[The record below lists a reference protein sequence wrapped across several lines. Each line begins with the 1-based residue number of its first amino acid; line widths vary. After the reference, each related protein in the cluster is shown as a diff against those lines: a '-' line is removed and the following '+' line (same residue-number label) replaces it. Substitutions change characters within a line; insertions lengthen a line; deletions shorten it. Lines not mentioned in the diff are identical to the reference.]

1 MPKDQKATKRG
12 ARFCPVHCW
21 LMKIFTFDSHL
32 YLPVPIDTV
41 FPFFAE
47 ARNLELLTPP
57 FLHFHIV
64 TTAPIV
70 MARGARIQYRLKLR
84 GIPITWESEIT
95 AWEPPHRFVDEQV
108 RGPYRLWKHQH
119 TFVERD
125 GGTDISDHVDYGVW
139 GGSLVNSLL
148 VAPEVKKIFEY
159 RRSKLDELFVKP
171 YNSQHNP
178 PSIETTMR

>member
-1 MPKDQKATKRG
+1 
-12 ARFCPVHCW
+12 
-21 LMKIFTFDSHL
+21 MKIFTFDSHL

-57 FLHFHIV
+57 FLHFNIV
-64 TTAPIV
+64 TNAPIV

-125 GGTDISDHVDYGVW
+125 AGTDISDHVDYAVW
-139 GGSLVNSLL
+139 GGSLMNSLL
-148 VAPEVKKIFEY
+148 VAPDVKKIFEY
-159 RRSKLDELFVKP
+159 RRSKIDELFVKP
-171 YNSQHNP
+171 YQLS
-178 PSIETTMR
+178 T

>member
-1 MPKDQKATKRG
+1 
-12 ARFCPVHCW
+12 
-21 LMKIFTFDSHL
+21 MKIFTFDSNS

-95 AWEPPHRFVDEQV
+95 AWEPPRRFVDEQM

-125 GGTDISDHVDYGVW
+125 GGTDISDHIDYAVW

-148 VAPEVKKIFEY
+148 VAPNVKKIFEY

-171 YNSQHNP
+171 YQLS
-178 PSIETTMR
+178 T

>member
-1 MPKDQKATKRG
+1 
-12 ARFCPVHCW
+12 
-21 LMKIFTFDSHL
+21 MKIFTFDSNL

-41 FPFFAE
+41 FPFFAQ

-57 FLHFHIV
+57 FLQFHIV

-125 GGTDISDHVDYGVW
+125 AGTDISDHVDYAVW

-148 VAPEVKKIFEY
+148 VAPDIKKIFEY
-159 RRSKLDELFVKP
+159 RRSKLDELKVQP
-171 YNSQHNP
+171 RQRSN
-178 PSIETTMR
+178 